1 VEEEVRMMMRS
12 LAFAAAILL
21 AGSAVAL
28 AQVPPEI
35 AAQTRA
41 AGQTMDPASGTPY
54 AALFPPEA
62 WEGVTVERDVAYGPD
77 PLHKLD
83 IYTAPGGE
91 RRPVLLFVHG
101 GGFLRGDK
109 HGAFYPDNIPLW
121 AAKQGM
127 VGVTIN
133 YRLAPNHSWPAGAQD
148 LAAAVAWTQDNIARH
163 GGDPERIV
171 LFGHSA
177 GANHVADY
185 VGDRSVQGREAAAV
199 KGAVLLSP
207 NYPENP
213 GDEPHAYYGTDW
225 ELNSTSGTVT
235 RLRASDVPIFLA
247 DAEFDPDPML
257 ATARALREGL
267 CDAPARCPRSVHL
280 KDHNHFTEG
289 MALGTEDQ
297 SLAAPLLDWMA
308 GLFGERG

>member
-1 VEEEVRMMMRS
+1 MRS
-12 LAFAAAILL
+12 SPIAALL
-21 AGSAVAL
+21 LLTGPAAL
-28 AQVPPEI
+28 AQVPPDI

-41 AGQTMDPASGTPY
+41 AGQTMDPASGAPY

-62 WEGVTVERDVAYGPD
+62 WEGVRIERDVAYGPD

-83 IYTAPGGE
+83 IYSTGGAAP
-91 RRPVLLFVHG
+91 RPVLLFVHG
-101 GGFLRGDK
+101 GAFVRGDK
-109 HGAFYPDNIPLW
+109 HGTFYPDNIPLW

-133 YRLAPNHSWPAGAQD
+133 YRLAPDNPWPAGAQD
-148 LAAAVAWTQDNIARH
+148 LAAAIAWTRANIARH

-185 VGDRSVQGREAAAV
+185 VGNRTVQGPEAASV
-199 KGAVLLSP
+199 RGAVLLSP
-207 NYPENP
+207 NYPESP
-213 GDEPHAYYGTDW
+213 GDAPHPYYGSDW
-225 ELNSTSGTVT
+225 SLNSTEGTVT
-235 RLRASDVPIFLA
+235 RLRASDVTIFLG

-257 ATARALREGL
+257 ATARALRAGL
-267 CDAPARCPRSVHL
+267 CEAPARCPRYVHL
-280 KDHNHFTEG
+280 SDHNHFTEG